1 MENLKRR
8 GLSLL
13 LALVMIVSLFA
24 GIQLPK
30 ASAATVYYV
39 KDGNYVYNWGT
50 RGEKA
55 DYLSPMAEVWWGNQT
70 AYSTLAAMDG
80 SSNLD
85 TVSTSALYTKLAEI
99 MADAHT
105 TMTTYDDTRYLYQY
119 TDCQKSNTSKLT
131 LLYLGEE
138 VSSTWDGGTTFNRE
152 HTWPNSLSNSGSN
165 NSPKGREA
173 DIMILYAADPTEN
186 STRNNH
192 PYGEGSGYYD
202 PLYGY
207 NGDDGTN
214 TKRSLNVRGDVARAI
229 LYSYVRY
236 GTDATYNDGAL
247 NYMWAEDGGV
257 FQNLDTLLSWMESDP
272 VDTWEMG
279 RNDAVESITG
289 TRNVFVDYPELAFL
303 LFDERVPSG
312 YTTPSGGKDVV
323 SESYTVTIKE
333 NGVTTNTFSGN
344 SVTLPQ
350 STKTID
356 GYKFEGWVE
365 AEVDKAESKPTVYA
379 AGASYLPSKDTTLYA
394 LYSYSETTSG
404 GESTSSTEYIF
415 NLGTDDSSKSHSES
429 SSDKATYTENVKVG
443 NTTYT
448 LNITDASK
456 FYANSYDVDGSSVV
470 KLGSSK
476 AVGSFT
482 ISNIPDAVTK
492 VIINITGRQTEV
504 AQLDV
509 DGTTYDIN
517 TSSNNDEYTA
527 VEIDTST
534 DKTLNISTV
543 KTYSTD
549 YRAYMDSIVF
559 VAGSSSAGS
568 STTYYT
574 TATCKHTNTSTVTT
588 PASCTEAGST
598 TVTCKDCGT
607 VISETIIPATD
618 HNYVN
623 GICTGCGNPEP
634 AESIQVVIYAPKYL
648 MALSSTYSTENTNYN
663 AGVEVTVSGSSVTG
677 YDSTE
682 VWTLTDNGDGTYSL
696 MYNDQ
701 YLGINTNYNSMSL
714 FAAEDAV
721 NHKWEI
727 IPVGENLYNIRN
739 TTKANDNDETGYCI
753 EWCSDSYTTYNPNTP
768 YSEKA
773 YQLSFYVVSG
783 TLPTFTCDHAYV
795 VTSTPG
801 PSCTAYD
808 EVKLCSKCGD
818 KQTAEI
824 PATTEHNMVAG
835 TVVPPTATDYGYTL
849 YHCDICGSY
858 TEERDK
864 VDPITGT
871 EGITVTF
878 VVPAGVAP
886 ISPMVTTDEGIELP
900 TPGIPSADY
909 EYSFVGWAKETV
921 NNSATAP
928 TLYNGNFAP
937 SESVT
942 LYAVYTYGTAGT
954 DFTLVEDVDDL
965 VIGNE
970 IVIVATE
977 YDVAMGAQG
986 SNNRGQVTITKD
998 GKTVSIVDDVQV
1010 FTLAQG
1016 TVANTYAFN
1025 TGSGYLHA
1033 ASNSSNYLRTQANI
1047 DGNASW
1053 TISISDG
1060 VATVKA
1066 QGNYTRNW
1074 MQYNLNSKLFA
1085 AYSSAQKNISLY
1097 TKGATQLTYTT
1108 EITRTE
1114 AYTVTFST
1122 PSGVAAIPS
1131 TVCGKTGIILPTAGT
1146 PYNEYGYAFMGWT
1159 TTALDKETTKPTIYT
1174 AGSPYYATDDI
1185 TFYAVYSYSTEGDG
1199 SVIYKLATDVS
1210 DLADGKNIVIVAADY
1225 DYALSTTQNNNNR
1238 GQASIE
1244 KDTANNTVTFGSD
1257 VQILTLGAVTDA
1269 ANTYTLSTGSGYL
1282 YAAGANS
1289 NNYLKTN
1296 ATVQTNGN
1304 SNFLFTFSGDTCT
1317 IVAQGSANRNNLQY
1331 NSNSSIFSCYSSEQK
1346 AVSVYVETPSG
1357 ATTYYTTAPIVATP
1371 PELKFHGASL
1381 EVGEGI
1387 SINYKVA
1394 ASLFA
1399 KNLYDLDSAF
1409 ATFVFN
1415 EGTEDKRTFT
1425 VSNPV
1430 LSGDYY
1436 VFQLKNIRPDWMGD
1450 VVIATLTAED
1460 ATGASIT
1467 SEPIDYSVAKYCYN
1481 KLENETAENSFSTLL
1496 VDMLNYGAATQLHT
1510 GYKTNALVNADL
1522 TDAQKAWG
1530 SDATDTLEN
1539 VQSFTGNAGSVSWKG
1554 AALFL
1559 RETVRIR
1566 LRFAAEDVTG
1576 LKVVATVG
1584 GNSYELTDFTDAGNG
1599 QYYVFFDNLLATQM
1613 RAPITFTV
1621 MNGNSSVSKT
1631 LTYSVA
1637 SYAAAVSESN
1647 TTLYNMIHAMMRY
1660 GDAVNA
1666 YAG

>member
-24 GIQLPK
+24 GIQLPQ
-30 ASAATVYYV
+30 ASAATVDYV
-39 KDGNYVYNWGT
+39 YSGDYVYNWGT

-70 AYSTLAAMDG
+70 AYSALKNMSG

-85 TVSTSALYTKLAEI
+85 TVSTSALYIALADI
-99 MADAHT
+99 MTDAHA

-165 NSPKGREA
+165 NSPNGREA

-229 LYSYVRY
+229 LYIYVRY

-289 TRNVFVDYPELAFL
+289 TRNVFIDYPELAFL
-303 LFDERVPSG
+303 LFNESVPTG

-333 NGVTTNTFSGN
+333 NGVTTNTLSGN

-379 AGASYLPSKDTTLYA
+379 AGASYIPSKDTTLYA

-404 GESTSSTEYIF
+404 G
-415 NLGTDDSSKSHSES
+415 DSSAE
-429 SSDKATYTENVKVG
+429 
-443 NTTYT
+443 TTYT
-448 LNITDASK
+448 ISIAD
-456 FYANSYDVDGSSVV
+456 YA
-470 KLGSSK
+470 
-476 AVGSFT
+476 
-482 ISNIPDAVTK
+482 
-492 VIINITGRQTEV
+492 
-504 AQLDV
+504 
-509 DGTTYDIN
+509 
-517 TSSNNDEYTA
+517 SNNSWVNETQYTTVNLA
-527 VEIDTST
+527 EGLTVTAGGTAANAKYYSSDNSWRIYQSYQGTITFNSESRNIKTIKITFTKGNNGYLDYNGTQVDNNDVVTVNGKSATFTAKTTTSGKSNGQAKIT
-534 DKTLNISTV
+534 AIEV
-543 KTYSTD
+543 
-549 YRAYMDSIVF
+549 V
-559 VAGSSSAGS
+559 VAGGNSGGSA
-568 STTYYT
+568 TYYT

-598 TVTCKDCGT
+598 TVTCDDCGT
-607 VISETIIPATD
+607 VISETTIPATG
-618 HNYVN
+618 HNYVD
-623 GICTGCGNPEP
+623 GTCTVCGNSEP
-634 AESIQVVIYAPKYL
+634 AESVQVVIYAPEYM
-648 MALSSTYSTENTNYN
+648 MALSSTYSTESTNYN

-682 VWTLTDNGDGTYSL
+682 VWTLTDNGDGTYSIL
-696 MYNDQ
+696 YGDQ
-701 YLGINTNYNSMSL
+701 YLCLSDSYTSMAL
-714 FAAEDAV
+714 CDPADDTV
-721 NHKWEI
+721 THHHNWEI

-739 TTKANDNDETGYCI
+739 TTRTLDGNTGYCI
-753 EWCSDSYTTYNPNTP
+753 EWYAGNNYYCAYKTDTP
-768 YSEKA
+768 YSNKN
-773 YQLSFYVVSG
+773 YQLSFHVVSG
-783 TLPTFTCDHAYV
+783 TLPTFTCEHAYV

-808 EVKLCSKCGD
+808 EVKVCSKCGD
-818 KQTAEI
+818 KQTTEI

-942 LYAVYTYGTAGT
+942 LYAVYSYGAAGT

-970 IVIVATE
+970 IVIVATD
-977 YDVAMGAQG
+977 YDAAMGAQG

-1025 TGSGYLHA
+1025 TGSGYLYA
-1033 ASNSSNYLRTQANI
+1033 ASSSSNYLRTQANI

-1066 QGNYTRNW
+1066 QGTYTRNW

-1114 AYTVTFST
+1114 AYNVTFST
-1122 PSGVAAIPS
+1122 PSGVTAIPS
-1131 TVCGKTGIILPTAGT
+1131 TICGKTGITLPTAGV
-1146 PYNEYGYAFMGWT
+1146 PANNHGYVFKGWA
-1159 TTALDKETTKPTIYT
+1159 TAAYDNVTSKPTMYNP
-1174 AGSPYYATDDI
+1174 GEEFHATQDT
-1185 TFYAVYSYSTEGDG
+1185 TFYAVYEYTVAGGTSTNY
-1199 SVIYKLATDVS
+1199 VLK
-1210 DLADGKNIVIVAADY
+1210 DLADITSTDSVVITMTNATAT
-1225 DYALSTTQNNNNR
+1225 YALPNNGGTSTPVVV
-1238 GQASIE
+1238 E
-1244 KDTANNTVTFGSD
+1244 VTPSNG
-1257 VQILTLGAVTDA
+1257 
-1269 ANTYTLSTGSGYL
+1269 TLSNPADTLKWNIGGTAGNYIL
-1282 YAAGANS
+1282 YPEGTTAEWLYFTNS
-1289 NNYLKTN
+1289 NNGVRIGTTAMTFKVQNNYL
-1296 ATVQTNGN
+1296 
-1304 SNFLFTFSGDTCT
+1304 
-1317 IVAQGSANRNNLQY
+1317 
-1331 NSNSSIFSCYSSEQK
+1331 YSSNGRYLG
-1346 AVSVYVETPSG
+1346 VYNNQDWRCYTSHTTANIANQELAFYVKSTG
-1357 ATTYYTTAPIVATP
+1357 TTYWTTEVEVI
-1371 PELKFHGASL
+1371 ELKFYSASL

-1399 KNLYDLDSAF
+1399 ENLYDLDSVC

-1415 EGTEDKRTFT
+1415 KSTEDERTFT
-1425 VSNPV
+1425 VSDPV

-1450 VVIATLTAED
+1450 VVTATLTATD
-1460 ATGASIT
+1460 ANGESIT
-1467 SEPIDYSVAKYCYN
+1467 SKAIEYSVKDYCYN
-1481 KLENETAENSFSTLL
+1481 KLENETAETSFSTLL

-1510 GYKTNALVNADL
+1510 GYKTDALVNADL
-1522 TDAQKAWG
+1522 TDTQKGWG
-1530 SDATDTLEN
+1530 SDTTKTLTN
-1539 VQSFTGNAGSVSWKG
+1539 VQGLSGEADSVSWKG

-1559 RETVRIR
+1559 RETTRIR

-1576 LKVVATVG
+1576 LTVVATVG
-1584 GNSYELTDFTDAGNG
+1584 GNSYELTNFISAGNG

-1613 RAPITFTV
+1613 RDNVEFTV
-1621 MNGNSSVSKT
+1621 MDGDAAVSKT

-1660 GDAVNA
+1660 GDSVDV

>member
-24 GIQLPK
+24 GIQLPQ
-30 ASAATVYYV
+30 ASAATVDYV
-39 KDGNYVYNWGT
+39 YSGDYVYNWGT
-50 RGEKA
+50 RGERA

-70 AYSTLAAMDG
+70 AYSELKEKSG

-85 TVSTSALYTKLAEI
+85 TVSTSALYIALADI
-99 MADAHT
+99 MTDAHA

-165 NSPKGREA
+165 NSPNGREA

-229 LYSYVRY
+229 LYIYVRY
-236 GTDATYNDGAL
+236 GIDATYNDGAL

-289 TRNVFVDYPELAFL
+289 TRNVFIDYPELAFL
-303 LFDERVPSG
+303 LFNESVPTG

-333 NGVTTNTFSGN
+333 NGVTTNTLSGN

-379 AGASYLPSKDTTLYA
+379 AGASYIPSKDTTLYA

-404 GESTSSTEYIF
+404 G
-415 NLGTDDSSKSHSES
+415 DSSAE
-429 SSDKATYTENVKVG
+429 
-443 NTTYT
+443 TTYT
-448 LNITDASK
+448 ISIAD
-456 FYANSYDVDGSSVV
+456 YA
-470 KLGSSK
+470 
-476 AVGSFT
+476 
-482 ISNIPDAVTK
+482 
-492 VIINITGRQTEV
+492 
-504 AQLDV
+504 
-509 DGTTYDIN
+509 
-517 TSSNNDEYTA
+517 SNNSWVNETQYTTVNLA
-527 VEIDTST
+527 EGLTVTAGGTAANAKYYSSDNSWRIYQSYQGTITFNSESRNIKTIKITFTKGNNGYLDYNGTQVDNNDVVTVNGKSATFTAKTTTSGKSNGQAKIT
-534 DKTLNISTV
+534 AIEV
-543 KTYSTD
+543 
-549 YRAYMDSIVF
+549 V
-559 VAGSSSAGS
+559 VAGGNSGGSA
-568 STTYYT
+568 TYYT

-598 TVTCKDCGT
+598 TVTCKDCST
-607 VISETIIPATD
+607 VISETTIPATG
-618 HNYVN
+618 HNYVD
-623 GICTGCGNPEP
+623 GTCTVCGNSEP
-634 AESIQVVIYAPKYL
+634 AESVQVVIYAPEYM
-648 MALSSTYSTENTNYN
+648 MALSSTYSTESTNYN

-682 VWTLTDNGDGTYSL
+682 VWTLTDNGDGTYSIL
-696 MYNDQ
+696 YGDQ
-701 YLGINTNYNSMSL
+701 YLCLSDSYTSMAL
-714 FAAEDAV
+714 CDPADDTV
-721 NHKWEI
+721 THHHNWEI

-739 TTKANDNDETGYCI
+739 TTRTLDGNTGYCI
-753 EWCSDSYTTYNPNTP
+753 EWYAGNNYYCAYKTDTP
-768 YSEKA
+768 YSNKN
-773 YQLSFYVVSG
+773 YQLSFHVVSG
-783 TLPTFTCDHAYV
+783 TLPTFTCEHAYV

-808 EVKLCSKCGD
+808 EVKVCSKCGD
-818 KQTAEI
+818 KQTTEI

-909 EYSFVGWAKETV
+909 EYTFAGWATSIV
-921 NNSATAP
+921 DNSTTAP
-928 TLYNGNFAP
+928 TLYIGNYAP
-937 SESVT
+937 THNVT
-942 LYAVYTYGTAGT
+942 LYAVYTYAPADNVFTRVDSTA
-954 DFTLVEDVDDL
+954 DL
-965 VIGNE
+965 IVGNE
-970 IVIVATE
+970 FVITANDLAE
-977 YDVAMGAQG
+977 YPYGMGAQK
-986 SNNRGQVTITKD
+986 SSNRGADSVTVISDTTITI
-998 GKTVSIVDDVQV
+998 GENVQV
-1010 FTLAQG
+1010 FVLDSG
-1016 TVANTYAFN
+1016 TVANTYAFK
-1025 TGSGYLHA
+1025 SDDGYLYAASSSGNQLKTQSSNNGNSSWEITIDATTHA
-1033 ASNSSNYLRTQANI
+1033 ASVVATASSNRNVMQF
-1047 DGNASW
+1047 
-1053 TISISDG
+1053 
-1060 VATVKA
+1060 
-1066 QGNYTRNW
+1066 NYNGG
-1074 MQYNLNSKLFA
+1074 SPLFA
-1085 AYSSAQKNISLY
+1085 CYSSASQKALSLY
-1097 TKGATQLTYTT
+1097 TKSATVLTYTT

-1114 AYTVTFST
+1114 AYNVSFST
-1122 PSGVAAIPS
+1122 PSGVTAIPS
-1131 TVCGKTGIILPTAGT
+1131 TICGKTGITLPTAGV
-1146 PYNEYGYAFMGWT
+1146 PANNHGYVFKGWA
-1159 TTALDKETTKPTIYT
+1159 TATYDNVTSKPTMYNP
-1174 AGSPYYATDDI
+1174 GEEFHATQDT
-1185 TFYAVYSYSTEGDG
+1185 TFYAVYEYTVAGGEESDYVLTDLSSISAADSVVITMTNSNGTYALTNGNGTSDPPAATAVTLDG
-1199 SVIYKLATDVS
+1199 TKLANTP
-1210 DLADGKNIVIVAADY
+1210 AANLIWTIGGTENQY
-1225 DYALSTTQNNNNR
+1225 TFTPQENASIKLYCTNNNNGVR
-1238 GQASIE
+1238 VG
-1244 KDTANNTVTFGSD
+1244 TGANNTFKIQDNYLYNNGQNRYLGVYNDQDWRSYTTINTNITG
-1257 VQILTLGAVTDA
+1257 QTLAFYVK
-1269 ANTYTLSTGSGYL
+1269 STG
-1282 YAAGANS
+1282 
-1289 NNYLKTN
+1289 
-1296 ATVQTNGN
+1296 
-1304 SNFLFTFSGDTCT
+1304 
-1317 IVAQGSANRNNLQY
+1317 
-1331 NSNSSIFSCYSSEQK
+1331 
-1346 AVSVYVETPSG
+1346 
-1357 ATTYYTTAPIVATP
+1357 TTYWTTEVEVI
-1371 PELKFHGASL
+1371 ELKFYSASL

-1399 KNLYDLDSAF
+1399 ENLYDLDSVC

-1415 EGTEDKRTFT
+1415 KETEDERTFT
-1425 VSNPV
+1425 VSDPV

-1450 VVIATLTAED
+1450 VVTATLTATD
-1460 ATGASIT
+1460 ANGESIT
-1467 SEPIDYSVAKYCYN
+1467 SKAIKYSVAEYCYN
-1481 KLENETAENSFSTLL
+1481 KLNASDSTDALKTLL
-1496 VDMLNYGAATQLHT
+1496 IDMLDYGAATQLHT
-1510 GYKTNALVNADL
+1510 GYKTDALVTDNAAYTNNAFL
-1522 TDAQKAWG
+1522 GTSSAPTLNAAPAFG
-1530 SDATDTLEN
+1530 TSLDTP
-1539 VQSFTGNAGSVSWKG
+1539 TAAWKG

-1566 LRFAAEDVTG
+1566 LRFTAESIDGVTVTAQIG
-1576 LKVVATVG
+1576 DNDPVVLD
-1584 GNSYELTDFTDAGNG
+1584 SFTSAGNNV
-1599 QYYVFFDNLLATQM
+1599 YYVFFDNLLATQM
-1613 RAPITFTV
+1613 REDVVFTV
-1621 MNGNSSVSKT
+1621 MQNGTAISNT
-1631 LTYSVA
+1631 LTYSVEA
-1637 SYAAAVSESN
+1637 YATSATA
-1647 TTLYNMIHAMMRY
+1647 TAGTLADMLNAMMNY
-1660 GDAVNA
+1660 GDAVYA

>member
-24 GIQLPK
+24 GIQLPQ
-30 ASAATVYYV
+30 ASAATVDYV
-39 KDGNYVYNWGT
+39 YSGDYVYNWGT

-70 AYSTLAAMDG
+70 AYSALKNMSG

-85 TVSTSALYTKLAEI
+85 TVSTSALYIALADI
-99 MADAHT
+99 MTDAHA

-229 LYSYVRY
+229 LYIYVRY

-289 TRNVFVDYPELAFL
+289 TRNVFIDYPELAFL
-303 LFDERVPSG
+303 LFNENVPTG

-333 NGVTTNTFSGN
+333 NGVTTNTLSGN

-394 LYSYSETTSG
+394 LYSYSEDG
-404 GESTSSTEYIF
+404 
-415 NLGTDDSSKSHSES
+415 DSSDTS
-429 SSDKATYTENVKVG
+429 N
-443 NTTYT
+443 TYT
-448 LNITDASK
+448 LYSGTLTEGDYIIVYDGGAMKNSVTSNRLDYLDVTITDDTISSPDASIVWHI
-456 FYANSYDVDGSSVV
+456 APDGSYWTIFNEAA
-470 KLGSSK
+470 SSYAASTGAKNK
-476 AVGSFT
+476 AALATSIT
-482 ISNIPDAVTK
+482 DNARWTVT
-492 VIINITGRQTEV
+492 G
-504 AQLDV
+504 DS
-509 DGTTYDIN
+509 TYEFVN
-517 TSSNNDEYTA
+517 LENSSNSVNANLRRNGEYGFA
-527 VEIDTST
+527 CYSTST
-534 DKTLNISTV
+534 GKALSLY
-543 KTYSTD
+543 K
-549 YRAYMDSIVF
+549 A
-559 VAGSSSAGS
+559 ASSSGS
-568 STTYYT
+568 TIYYT

-598 TVTCKDCGT
+598 TVTCKDCRT
-607 VISETIIPATD
+607 VISETTIPATG
-618 HNYVN
+618 HNYVD
-623 GICTGCGNPEP
+623 GTCTVCGNSEP
-634 AESIQVVIYAPKYL
+634 AESVQVVIYAPEYM
-648 MALSSTYSTENTNYN
+648 MALSSTYSTESTNYN

-682 VWTLTDNGDGTYSL
+682 VWTLTDNGDGTYSIL
-696 MYNDQ
+696 YGDQ
-701 YLGINTNYNSMSL
+701 YLCLSDSYTSMAL
-714 FAAEDAV
+714 CDPADDTV
-721 NHKWEI
+721 THHHNWEI

-739 TTKANDNDETGYCI
+739 TTRTLDGNTGYCI
-753 EWCSDSYTTYNPNTP
+753 EWYAGNNYYCAYKTDTP
-768 YSEKA
+768 YSNKN
-773 YQLSFYVVSG
+773 YQLSFHVVSG
-783 TLPTFTCDHAYV
+783 TLPTFTCEHAYV

-808 EVKLCSKCGD
+808 EVKVCSKCGD
-818 KQTAEI
+818 KQTTEI

-942 LYAVYTYGTAGT
+942 LYAVYSYGAAGT

-970 IVIVATE
+970 IVIVATD
-977 YDVAMGAQG
+977 YDAAMGAQG

-1025 TGSGYLHA
+1025 TGSGYLYA
-1033 ASNSSNYLRTQANI
+1033 ASSSSNYLRTQANI

-1122 PSGVAAIPS
+1122 PSGVTAIPS
-1131 TVCGKTGIILPTAGT
+1131 TICGKTGITLPTAGV
-1146 PYNEYGYAFMGWT
+1146 PVNNHGYVFKGWA
-1159 TTALDKETTKPTIYT
+1159 TATYDNVTSKPTMYNP
-1174 AGSPYYATDDI
+1174 GEEFHATQDT
-1185 TFYAVYSYSTEGDG
+1185 TFYAVYEYTVAGGTSTNY
-1199 SVIYKLATDVS
+1199 VLK
-1210 DLADGKNIVIVAADY
+1210 DLADITSTDSVVITMTNATAT
-1225 DYALSTTQNNNNR
+1225 YALPNNGGTSTPVVV
-1238 GQASIE
+1238 
-1244 KDTANNTVTFGSD
+1244 KVTPSNG
-1257 VQILTLGAVTDA
+1257 
-1269 ANTYTLSTGSGYL
+1269 TLSDPADTLKWNIGGTAGNYIL
-1282 YAAGANS
+1282 YPEGTTAKWLYFTNS
-1289 NNYLKTN
+1289 NNGVRIGTTAMTFKVQNNYL
-1296 ATVQTNGN
+1296 
-1304 SNFLFTFSGDTCT
+1304 
-1317 IVAQGSANRNNLQY
+1317 
-1331 NSNSSIFSCYSSEQK
+1331 YSSNGRYLG
-1346 AVSVYVETPSG
+1346 VYNNQDWRCYTSHTTANIANQELAFYVKSTG
-1357 ATTYYTTAPIVATP
+1357 TTYWTTEVEVI
-1371 PELKFHGASL
+1371 ELKFYSASL

-1399 KNLYDLDSAF
+1399 ENLYDLDSVC

-1415 EGTEDKRTFT
+1415 KEAEDERTFT
-1425 VSNPV
+1425 VSDPV

-1436 VFQLKNIRPDWMGD
+1436 AFQLKNIRPDWMGD
-1450 VVIATLTAED
+1450 VVTATLTATD
-1460 ATGASIT
+1460 ANGESTT
-1467 SEPIDYSVAKYCYN
+1467 SKAIEYSVKDYCYN
-1481 KLENETAENSFSTLL
+1481 KLENETAETSFSTLL

-1510 GYKTNALVNADL
+1510 GYKTDALVNADL
-1522 TDAQKAWG
+1522 TDTQKGWG
-1530 SDATDTLEN
+1530 SDTTKTLTN
-1539 VQSFTGNAGSVSWKG
+1539 VQGLSGEADSVSWKG

-1559 RETVRIR
+1559 RETTRIR

-1576 LKVVATVG
+1576 LTVVATVG
-1584 GNSYELTDFTDAGNG
+1584 GNSYELTNFISAGNG

-1613 RAPITFTV
+1613 RDNVEFTV
-1621 MNGNSSVSKT
+1621 MDGDAAVSKT

-1660 GDAVNA
+1660 GDAVYA